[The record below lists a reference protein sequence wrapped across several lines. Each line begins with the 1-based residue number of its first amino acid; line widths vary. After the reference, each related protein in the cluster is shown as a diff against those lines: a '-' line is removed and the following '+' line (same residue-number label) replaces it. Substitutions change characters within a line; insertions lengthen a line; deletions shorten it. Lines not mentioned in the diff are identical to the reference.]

1 MHFPDQSACLW
12 KTFSAQIDSDL
23 RGSFIRLLGPS
34 FDRKTATR
42 FEKSGRRWLAEPR
55 GLSHLWKVVMSCT
68 EWQRDATNSTAFEF
82 RTPRSLRVTGCRLWM
97 VSLRADGQTS
107 RSTVWQRWLIA
118 RSLRDSFFQAI
129 GATRGTLTA
138 TPQCPPAFL
147 SFCSSFLSLCLSP
160 TFHKEISRLA
170 RLETTIANSV
180 DPLLH
185 PRFCLSSCAFL

>member
-82 RTPRSLRVTGCRLWM
+82 HTPRSIPVTGCRLWI

-107 RSTVWQRWLIA
+107 RSSVWQRWLIA

-138 TPQCPPAFL
+138 THSAHRLFFLFAPLFFL
-147 SFCSSFLSLCLSP
+147 SAYRQLS
-160 TFHKEISRLA
+160 TKKFRAWI
-170 RLETTIANSV
+170 T
-180 DPLLH
+180 
-185 PRFCLSSCAFL
+185 